1 METDLR
7 NKLLMFYDNFEDYG
21 AYEINEYFNSE
32 FGDDYDS
39 FALDEKNL
47 EALNYLNDEFI
58 DIDIDYHNSIEFDIK
73 VKKTLEKALKM
84 LNNQIK

>member
-1 METDLR
+1 
-7 NKLLMFYDNFEDYG
+7 MFYDNFEEYG

-73 VKKTLEKALKM
+73 VKKTLEKALEI
-84 LNNQIK
+84 LNNQTKQSNKTKKTL